1 MARPRRRI
9 ERARGARTNSA
20 DPAQD
25 VQPTLA
31 QRRTGAGDSRRA
43 PWHTRCTLRAN
54 GKKLPMTRPAATRPP
69 LTVPSTTAVGRVPRS
84 PRRILVANGDR
95 ELRRLLAIVLRS
107 DGHEVVEAADGSEL
121 LEAIASLVI
130 DGGRPFDLIMSAQAM
145 PGLPGVSVLTGLRAR
160 GRRTPFVLLTG
171 HPLVQ
176 AQARRL
182 GAVVLDRPF
191 DAAAIRR
198 AVQQAEELVSPEG

>member
-1 MARPRRRI
+1 
-9 ERARGARTNSA
+9 
-20 DPAQD
+20 
-25 VQPTLA
+25 
-31 QRRTGAGDSRRA
+31 
-43 PWHTRCTLRAN
+43 
-54 GKKLPMTRPAATRPP
+54 MTRPIAT
-69 LTVPSTTAVGRVPRS
+69 PSSTAVSVDRLARR

-95 ELRRLLAIVLRS
+95 ELRRLISIVLRG
-107 DGHEVVEAADGSEL
+107 DGHEVVEAADGSAL

-160 GRRTPFVLLTG
+160 GRRTPFVLMTG

-191 DAAAIRR
+191 DAAEIRR
-198 AVQQAEELVSPEG
+198 AVQQAEELVTDRG

>member
-1 MARPRRRI
+1 M
-9 ERARGARTNSA
+9 S
-20 DPAQD
+20 
-25 VQPTLA
+25 
-31 QRRTGAGDSRRA
+31 
-43 PWHTRCTLRAN
+43 
-54 GKKLPMTRPAATRPP
+54 RPAATRPP
-69 LTVPSTTAVGRVPRS
+69 TSSSTAASTAVGAAGGRLPRS
-84 PRRILVANGDR
+84 ARRILVANGDR
-95 ELRRLLAIVLRS
+95 ELRRLIALVLRG
-107 DGHEVVEAADGSEL
+107 DGHAVVEAADGSEL

-198 AVQQAEELVSPEG
+198 AVQQAEELVTPEG

>member
-1 MARPRRRI
+1 M
-9 ERARGARTNSA
+9 S
-20 DPAQD
+20 
-25 VQPTLA
+25 
-31 QRRTGAGDSRRA
+31 
-43 PWHTRCTLRAN
+43 
-54 GKKLPMTRPAATRPP
+54 RPAATCPP
-69 LTVPSTTAVGRVPRS
+69 TSSSTAASTAVGAAGGRLPRAA
-84 PRRILVANGDR
+84 RRILVANGDR
-95 ELRRLLAIVLRS
+95 ELRRLIALVLRG
-107 DGHEVVEAADGSEL
+107 DGHAVVEAADGSEL

-130 DGGRPFDLIMSAQAM
+130 DGGRPFDLIISAQAM

-198 AVQQAEELVSPEG
+198 AVQQAEELVTPEG

>member
-1 MARPRRRI
+1 
-9 ERARGARTNSA
+9 
-20 DPAQD
+20 
-25 VQPTLA
+25 
-31 QRRTGAGDSRRA
+31 
-43 PWHTRCTLRAN
+43 
-54 GKKLPMTRPAATRPP
+54 MTRPAASHPTSPAIGA
-69 LTVPSTTAVGRVPRS
+69 AVGRAPRS
-84 PRRILVANGDR
+84 PQRILVANGDR
-95 ELRRLLAIVLRS
+95 ELRRLIAIVLRG
-107 DGHEVVEAADGSEL
+107 DGHDVVEAADGSAL

-130 DGGRPFDLIMSAQAM
+130 DGGRPFDIIISAQAM

-160 GRRTPFVLLTG
+160 GRRTPFVLMTG

-198 AVQQAEELVSPEG
+198 AVQQAEALVSPEG